1 MRNLNLW
8 CTFLLSTFA
17 IIQYG
22 CKKEKPA
29 VKPESNI
36 NELVDA
42 TEIPEV
48 PMDQLLRK
56 DSLIEAVVING
67 VTSNCLTFNVQQT
80 RRITD
85 FDYLYGQDQSEIWP
99 GSLVQSKF
107 LRSEGRLISLGGFP
121 RDLLQYHMIGSMGT
135 KSFSLTAPSR
145 TSFND
150 EMNGSTKLFW
160 FMPPVISSQKTQ
172 ITYSSEQALMEL
184 GVNFNFLRS
193 GLKTNFQISGSNEH
207 TTMFMLV
214 KSIYFNVTVDYP
226 SKPSDFFGYE
236 TDVENL
242 KRVSVNDNSPA
253 YVSNVS
259 YGRFALVKMKSST
272 SQKKTK
278 LAIDLLFK
286 GLSASLTN
294 EQKYILQTLDLTIE
308 AAPGSSTSLKT
319 IDDVYNFINEG
330 FEFNHRTGYV
340 PVGFEARYLKD
351 NSPLITH
358 TVLGYKVIS
367 CL

>member
-1 MRNLNLW
+1 MRNSNL
-8 CTFLLSTFA
+8 TYA
-17 IIQYG
+17 ILFTALAVMQFS
-22 CKKEKPA
+22 CKKEKVVA
-29 VKPESNI
+29 KPDATI

-107 LRSEGRLISLGGFP
+107 LRTEGRLISLGGFP
-121 RDLLQYHMIGSMGT
+121 RDPLQYHIIGSMGT
-135 KSFSLTAPSR
+135 KSFDLSTPSR
-145 TSFND
+145 STFND
-150 EMNGSTKLFW
+150 EMNESTKLFW
-160 FMPPVISSQKTQ
+160 FMPPVFSSQKTQ

-184 GVNFNFLRS
+184 GINFNFLRS
-193 GLKTNFQISGSNEH
+193 GLKTNFQISGSNDH

-242 KRVSVNDNSPA
+242 KRVSINDNSPA

-259 YGRFALVKMKSST
+259 YGRFALVKMKSSK
-272 SQKKTK
+272 SQQKTK
-278 LAIDLLFK
+278 MAIDLLFK
-286 GLSASLTN
+286 GLSASLTT
-294 EQKYILQTLDLTIE
+294 EQKNILQTLDLTIE
-308 AAPGSSTSLKT
+308 AAPGSSTSLRT
-319 IDDVYNFINEG
+319 IEDVYSFINDG

>member
-36 NELVDA
+36 NDLVDA
-42 TEIPEV
+42 SVIPEV
-48 PMDQLLRK
+48 PMDQILRK
-56 DSLIEAVVING
+56 DSMIEAVVING

-80 RRITD
+80 KRIQD
-85 FDYLYGQDQSEIWP
+85 FDYLYSQDQSEIWP

-107 LRSEGRLISLGGFP
+107 LRSDGRLISLGGFP
-121 RDLLQYHMIGSMGT
+121 RDPLQYHMIGSMGT
-135 KSFSLTAPSR
+135 KSFNLTVPSR

-160 FMPPVISSQKTQ
+160 FMPPIFTSQKTQ
-172 ITYSSEQALMEL
+172 ITYSSEQALMDL
-184 GVNFNFLRS
+184 GVNFNFLNS
-193 GLKTNFQISGSNEH
+193 GLKSNFQIFGSNDH
-207 TTMFMLV
+207 STLFMLV

-236 TDVENL
+236 TDVESL

-286 GLSASLTN
+286 GLSANLTN

-319 IDDVYNFINEG
+319 IDDVYNFVNEG

-340 PVGFEARYLKD
+340 PVAYEARYLKD